1 MHAKFP
7 FLAFLLLL
15 DGLYCAGA
23 ADAPGV
29 PAPLVKGYSWGWP
42 GYHGEYLGRA
52 PERSMR
58 ELAATGTQW
67 IALSLAAHVWTEHST
82 EILYGDA
89 DRSMVSDEE
98 IRRAASL
105 ARAHGLKIMM
115 KPMICCHDGTWR
127 AQIRFGTERD
137 WDTWWKNYEAFLLH
151 YARIA
156 ADTKCE
162 MFCVGCEMRS
172 MERFSD
178 RWRRLIAR
186 VRETYR
192 DPIVYDANHDDV
204 EKVAWF
210 DAVDIIGVSAYYPV
224 STPEDRSLERMLASW
239 KPIRE
244 QLARLSKRR
253 NRPILFAEIGV
264 CSAKTLS
271 ATPWA
276 SNDASLPYDGDEQ
289 ARFYESAFRS
299 FSGQPWFKGFF
310 WWDWKPH
317 LYRRDKADGRTDF
330 CVYGKP
336 AEAVLRKWYAK
347 PAADGSDKV
356 YPAIPP
362 TGKGVERSLTRR

>member
-1 MHAKFP
+1 MHAKFS
-7 FLAFLLLL
+7 FLAVLLLL
-15 DGLYCAGA
+15 GGLYRVGA
-23 ADAPGV
+23 AAAPEA
-29 PAPLVKGYSWGWP
+29 PATWVKGYSWGWP
-42 GYHGEYLGRA
+42 GYRGEYLGRA

-82 EILYGDA
+82 EILHGDA

-98 IRRAASL
+98 IRRALSL
-105 ARAHGLKIMM
+105 ARGHGMKVML

-127 AQIRFGTERD
+127 AQIRFETERE

-156 ADTKCE
+156 ADAQCE

-172 MERFSD
+172 MEPFSD

-192 DPIVYDANHDDV
+192 GAIVYDVNHDDV
-204 EKVAWF
+204 EKVTWF
-210 DAVDIIGVSAYYPV
+210 DAVDIIGVSAYYPI
-224 STPEDRSLERMLASW
+224 STKEDTSLERMLASW

-244 QLARLSKRR
+244 QLARLSKRW

-264 CSAKTLS
+264 CSAKGLS

-276 SNDASLPYDGDEQ
+276 SNDDDLPYDGDEQ
-289 ARFYESAFRS
+289 ARFYESALRS

-310 WWDWKPH
+310 WWDWKAR
-317 LYRRDKADGRTDF
+317 LYRREKAEGRTDF

-336 AEAVLRKWYAK
+336 AEKVLRKWYARTA
-347 PAADGSDKV
+347 PDDSGDGHLV
-356 YPAIPP
+356 IPP
-362 TGKGVERSLTRR
+362 IGADRERSLPTR